1 MGKHRRGARLAAGLV
16 AATVLGSGLALGALP
31 ASAAPQHGL
40 GFETPAQPYLHNP
53 DKTDWVG
60 SYLVNN
66 KQVWCVQFAFL
77 APDSHEQYQPGEALK
92 TKWGTELSPEVA
104 ADISYLL
111 LVHAE
116 TKDANVASA
125 LGHLLHSWTAAP
137 LPGQTPDPLDP
148 ANDFRHIAYDVDF
161 HLKNLPPAVQTAVK
175 TLRDD
180 AALNHGPWT
189 TAIAKPAAPQTI
201 GAPGDWAVTVDNAA
215 GKMLRDIPVKVTVTG
230 GVLDTGQDTGTIR
243 TPATGK
249 PLAVRVTPTAP
260 DVSVRVSVD
269 SPADRPVVQQAIQL
283 DTQRI
288 VSTGGQKA
296 ITANVATT
304 AGGTAKV
311 TKTNEQTGAGI
322 PGVSLRLTAAD
333 RTAPAVDQ
341 DGKTMIGPDA
351 KPTVLVTGADGTVTI
366 ANLKVPQDVCVVEV
380 AVPAGFEQNFD
391 PANPPAACGMLKPGE
406 TLALTVANK
415 PNKPQVP
422 VAIPAGDAP
431 VGLVHGTVSTVID
444 PAPLVLGLTGLLVI
458 LAGLG
463 GLFVRRRVV
472 GRR

>member
-1 MGKHRRGARLAAGLV
+1 MGKQRRGVRLAGGLV
-16 AATVLGSGLALGALP
+16 AATVFVGSGLALGTMP

-60 SYLVNN
+60 SYLVNG

-77 APDSHEQYQPGEALK
+77 APDSDEQYQPGQALR
-92 TKWGTELSPEVA
+92 TKWDTELAPDVA

-111 LVHAE
+111 LIHAE
-116 TKDANVASA
+116 TKDANVAAA

-137 LPGQTPDPLDP
+137 QTPDQLDP
-148 ANDFRHIAYDVDF
+148 GNDFRHIAYDVDF
-161 HLKNLPPAVQTAVK
+161 HLKNLPPAAQAAVT

-180 AALNHGPWT
+180 ANQNHGPWT
-189 TAIAKPAAPQTI
+189 TAVAKPAAPQTI
-201 GAPGDWAVTVDNAA
+201 GTPGDWSVTVDNAA
-215 GKMLRDIPVKVTVTG
+215 GKMLRNVPVNVTVTG
-230 GVLDTGQDTGTIR
+230 GVLDTGAATGRIM
-243 TPATGK
+243 TPDTGK
-249 PLAVRVTPTAP
+249 PLVVRVTPTAP
-260 DVSVRVSVD
+260 DVSVQVSVD

-296 ITANVATT
+296 ITANMATT
-304 AGGTAKV
+304 AGGTVKV

-333 RTAPAVDQ
+333 RSGPAVDQ
-341 DGKTMIGPDA
+341 NGKAMIGPDQ
-351 KPTVLVTGADGTVTI
+351 KPAVLVSGADGTVTI

-391 PANPPAACGMLKPGE
+391 PAAPPTACGTLKPGE
-406 TLALTVANK
+406 ALALTVANR

-431 VGLVHGTVSTVID
+431 IGLVHGTVSTVVD
-444 PAPLVLGLTGLLVI
+444 PAALVLSLAGLLVI

-463 GLFVRRRVV
+463 GLFLRRRVA